1 MGERIL
7 LYGATRGT
15 GALIAERLLARGY
28 ALRILVRDPE
38 HTPAFSGTVEIV
50 QGDLTRPETLVGAT
64 RGVEQVVFTAGVTQR
79 PANEALIKA
88 VEYDGVCAALRA
100 AKSDGFGGRFQYMTS
115 LGVHRPSWMGWV
127 LNRVKGNTLVWR
139 RAAEEAIQS
148 SGLPSTIVRAGIL
161 VDAPG
166 GSRPVTL
173 SQGDQPL
180 TLGTRIARADVAD
193 LFVHL
198 IVRPTRGPNV
208 VEAVWGAGQGMTDW
222 EKALDALTP
231 NTHPVSAQA

>member
-15 GALIAERLLARGY
+15 GALIAERLLLRGY
-28 ALRILVRDPE
+28 QLRILVRDPNR
-38 HTPAFSGTVEIV
+38 TPTFSGKVEVI
-50 QGDLTRPETLVGAT
+50 QGDLTRPETLAGAT
-64 RGVEQVVFTAGVTQR
+64 REIEQVVFTAGVTQR

-88 VEYDGVCAALRA
+88 VEFDGVCAALQA
-100 AKSDGFGGRFQYMTS
+100 AKSDGFGGRFLYMTS

-127 LNRVKGNTLVWR
+127 LNRLKGNTLLWR
-139 RAAEEAIQS
+139 RAAEEAIQT

-166 GSRPVTL
+166 GSRPVVL
-173 SQGDQPL
+173 SQGSQPL

-198 IVRPTRGPNV
+198 IARPTIGPV
-208 VEAVWGAGQGMTDW
+208 VIEAVWGAGRGMTNW
-222 EKALDALTP
+222 THALDALT
-231 NTHPVSAQA
+231 S